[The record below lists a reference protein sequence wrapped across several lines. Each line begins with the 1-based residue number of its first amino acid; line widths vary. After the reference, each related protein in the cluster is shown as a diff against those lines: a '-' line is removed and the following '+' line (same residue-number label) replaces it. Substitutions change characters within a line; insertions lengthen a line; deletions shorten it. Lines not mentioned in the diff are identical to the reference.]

1 MKKLLFIS
9 HPQGAEDKE
18 PFYQALKKKYE
29 CLFWKHE
36 TKLMGGRNFDVL
48 DLENIGDLDIVYI
61 HAGSISDAV
70 LESIKRNC
78 NNPIAVQWS
87 GDCRDELFHDTLRL
101 KGLVDITLL
110 ACGMGEQKKMY
121 EKELGRVEWFPHGV
135 TDWQFLPVNKDAKG
149 IIFIGNN
156 YEHFS
161 GARDRAEICKQ
172 LKETYGDL
180 FKVYGNGWGDIGEG
194 TIPFEENHLYYN
206 KAAIGID
213 GSIFNDKDGYFSH
226 RPLQIMAAGCLCMV
240 RRFPQYEKSFHPR
253 SFCTWDNADELI
265 KTIDSFLGD
274 KELRNYYAETNQISM
289 KKRFHYDA
297 LVERFENIL
306 NAKVTA

>member
-1 MKKLLFIS
+1 MKRLLFIS
-9 HPQGAEDKE
+9 HPQGTEDKE

-29 CLFWKHE
+29 CVFFDFN
-36 TKLMGGRNFDVL
+36 GGINYFIPLYL
-48 DLENIGDLDIVYI
+48 DYIYI
-61 HAGSISDAV
+61 HAGSISKDTLNGIRQVNTTAKA
-70 LESIKRNC
+70 I
-78 NNPIAVQWS
+78 QWS

-135 TDWQFLPVNKDAKG
+135 SDWQFLPVNKDAKG

-172 LKETYGDL
+172 LKETYGDN
-180 FKVYGNGWGDIGEG
+180 FKIYGNGWGDIGEG

-206 KAAIGID
+206 KALIGID

-240 RRFPQYEKSFHPR
+240 RRFPQYDKSFNPL
-253 SFCTWDNADELI
+253 SCSTWDNIGHLI
-265 KTIDSFLGD
+265 EMVNMYLTDN
-274 KELRNYYAETNQISM
+274 ELRHYVAKANQISM

-297 LVERFENIL
+297 LVERFDNII
-306 NAKVTA
+306 NEQTTA